1 MKTASFIDFSD
12 MEVDDTKSKYN
23 RKTLKDEHG
32 QYPIWMNQRAI
43 KKQKRLRKKNKGK
56 NGKRKPVW

>member
-1 MKTASFIDFSD
+1 